1 MISLAALLI
10 AVLGATAPVWASDVQ
25 KDVEDVFKK
34 YEKVVHE
41 HDTGKADEV
50 FTTKFLEGEGGKR
63 AFTDKVKTRPKT
75 KSRTD
80 YRLEVKQGHVDAD
93 MAFAKMTPADGSAP
107 ATFVM
112 KKGRDGKWR
121 IEGTISDAD

>member
-1 MISLAALLI
+1 MISLAALLML
-10 AVLGATAPVWASDVQ
+10 AAPAWASDVQ
-25 KDVEDVFKK
+25 KDVEDVFEK
-34 YEKVVHE
+34 YERVVHE
-41 HDTGKADEV
+41 HEVGKADEV
-50 FTTKFLEGEGGKR
+50 FTGKFLDGEGGKR

-80 YRLEVKQGHVDAD
+80 YRLEVKQGHVDPD
-93 MAFAKMTPADGSAP
+93 LAFAKMTPADGSAP